1 MSTLLCYC
9 LPIGFIGS
17 YYNPILPSSDVG
29 DIGVKAA
36 ECPRLPVKC
45 PPTSRDL
52 DIYKHQKYAT
62 AGTIFNNII
71 HIHAGLTVCSGTM
84 FEQWTT
90 FL

>member
-1 MSTLLCYC
+1 MLLSAD
-9 LPIGFIGS
+9 IGFIGS
-17 YYNPILPSSDVG
+17 YYNPILPPSDVG
-29 DIGVKAA
+29 DGVKAA

-45 PPTSRDL
+45 PPTSRGL

-62 AGTIFNNII
+62 ADTISNNIII
-71 HIHAGLTVCSGTM
+71 HIHAGLTVCTGTM